1 MRNQKKK
8 NPQHLLSSSPRAVRN
23 QKKEEG
29 EEEDREGGLCG
40 VTVNGIESTTASSH
54 SPVAPKHTALFANA
68 QKKKKLKKKNNARS
82 RLTRRSRASVFI

>member
-23 QKKEEG
+23 QKKEEEG

-40 VTVNGIESTTASSH
+40 VTVNGIESTTASSL

-68 QKKKKLKKKNNARS
+68 QKKKKTKKKK
-82 RLTRRSRASVFI
+82 